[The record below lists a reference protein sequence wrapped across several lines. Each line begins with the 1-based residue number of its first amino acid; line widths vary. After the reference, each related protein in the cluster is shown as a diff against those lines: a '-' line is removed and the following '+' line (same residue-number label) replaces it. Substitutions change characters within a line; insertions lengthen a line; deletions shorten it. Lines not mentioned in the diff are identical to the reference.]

1 MKDLS
6 TTGVG
11 VTDKQRKRQG
21 PVYLDKEEK
30 EARRVSRSYELIQ
43 KAGYGNKR
51 DVFYQLSG
59 LVTSVKPP

>member
-21 PVYLDKEEK
+21 PDKEEK
-30 EARRVSRSYELIQ
+30 EARRVSRSYEWIQ
-43 KAGYGNKR
+43 KGGYGNKR

-59 LVTSVKPP
+59 LVTSVKSP